1 MSHFSFVNQLGG
13 KWKEGRV
20 QKRSGGHKFSVG
32 PVVKM
37 CGCAGRCI
45 LCHSWKERWLVL
57 KDSFLMYIDP
67 ATGLVRDVLLMDPT
81 FTVKHSD
88 ETNYSTGLV
97 ISNLNR
103 FNRLHLE
110 KTTQLFSFEIDV
122 VTSATNVLSENWRW
136 SVAARRKLRVGR
148 KKSK

>member
-1 MSHFSFVNQLGG
+1 
-13 KWKEGRV
+13 
-20 QKRSGGHKFSVG
+20 
-32 PVVKM
+32 
-37 CGCAGRCI
+37 
-45 LCHSWKERWLVL
+45 
-57 KDSFLMYIDP
+57 MYIDP

-122 VTSATNVLSENWRW
+122 ATSATNVLSEN
-136 SVAARRKLRVGR
+136 
-148 KKSK
+148 